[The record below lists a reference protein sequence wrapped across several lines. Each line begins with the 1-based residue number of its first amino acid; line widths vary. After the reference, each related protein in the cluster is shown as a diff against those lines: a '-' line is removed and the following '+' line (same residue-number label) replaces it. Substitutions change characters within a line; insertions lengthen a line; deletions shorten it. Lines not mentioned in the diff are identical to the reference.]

1 MCLKIFDIIFFYK
14 SCLYVGILDCGVVDI
29 FIIIDDSGSVGRN
42 YFNVI
47 KMFVKDVI

>member
-1 MCLKIFDIIFFYK
+1 MVLI
-14 SCLYVGILDCGVVDI
+14 SLYVGILDCGVVDI

-47 KMFVKDVI
+47 RMFVKDVI